1 MATTLRPAYS
11 VARLHT
17 SAATRVPL
25 FTPMNKPIAAFTIK
39 RALSAFLPYTIRSF
53 STPANDDDSRP
64 PIKRA
69 TEEAKSVIT
78 KIIGFTIYWIFDC
91 ARELSSCTWNLCSG
105 RHNGYDSHDRAHSHA
120 SHARLIARS
129 VNNSYDIFNRLRLW
143 AFFGSSLYQPKLKID
158 IARSRAHLCLVILL
172 LSLYIVASTSLRI
185 RPLTSRD
192 KSLPRFSALDESDVL
207 KVNENSVTITEKGQ
221 KPKAFTFDCIFD
233 ASSTQQQV
241 FDQAGCRLVDR
252 MLNGYNATILAYGQT
267 SSGKTYTMGT
277 EKMSDTSQASD
288 DGLIPRAVSYLF
300 EKLQTEDVSRST
312 QPLGSA
318 IPSFTRKASASRLRP
333 VSTIAPTTLV
343 SETRV
348 KKHTIKVSFIEIYNE
363 ELIDLL
369 NDAPPEARPAITA
382 REDAK
387 GQIVL
392 HGVTE
397 LTASNLDQVLKYLE
411 LGTRNRAT
419 ESTDMNEKSSRS
431 HAIFTVIL
439 RQEKWVASSSK
450 SATTNP
456 RASVI
461 EPPRSAS
468 SSSYSSRQPL
478 NVRALIGQMEQKAV
492 PSAQTEGEMI
502 TLQSKFH
509 FVDLAGSERL
519 KRTAAEG
526 DRRKEGININAGLLA
541 LGNVISVL
549 GDPTRKKIG
558 AHIPYRDSKLTRL
571 LQDSLGGNSAT
582 LMIACVSPAEYDV
595 VETANTIKYANRAR
609 NIKNKIEKN
618 AIEEWMQTEDVA
630 VLRSIIAKLKRKEG
644 TTTPPASNS
653 TSSRSSSSPTN
664 IMESS
669 DSVVVSDLERKIDDL
684 KKQLAVSQNEKE
696 ATQKEL
702 QRMRELAATEVVE
715 NDKNRK
721 RRSDQINTIVK
732 KRASIHISESDNF
745 QHLVEPVIEEYE
757 ITVSKLENELSMA
770 RAALTVANDR
780 IEEQDENMKSLHAM
794 ADEQEIAMADLQSK
808 VQRMADKESQ
818 SENYIH
824 ELEDKLSKAA
834 DDASRDQSLL
844 DGFKIQIAKLKEMDA
859 GTEQYIDELEHRL
872 SNSEVAKLN
881 LKKEMEIMETRY
893 KQAIASSHDSEGNA
907 STDLAREIEE
917 RDAAYSIL
925 QKEKED
931 LEQQLHELQLNNS
944 SRPQSTSDGQWTPRA
959 SEDEFNL
966 GTDEALDTSE
976 ADDKPMSDISL
987 DALQRRHM
995 ELKTAHDQVLDDLT
1009 KRTSQ
1014 YNDALTEIQALKDV
1028 VSHKPDDMVLDAES
1042 ERDSGITITDNLDI
1056 AEVERERDELKQQVE
1071 LLQTKIQEL
1080 EADISGMCEKEFDR
1094 VTVHMK
1100 DMEGLQSILTETKLE
1115 LATTNDQLVA
1125 LQSAS
1130 KDHERHQE
1138 EMAKHIEALHSKE
1151 LALTELQS
1159 TIRSKESLIS
1169 ELQTEVT
1176 SHLEELSAATSQ
1188 IHKFDNLR
1196 VQHTEL
1202 QSKHEQALLQK
1213 SALEETHQSLALDA
1227 TRLQNAHD
1235 SAQASVELLKQELD
1249 QMHELQAKKVQ
1260 DLKAAQWTIEELKL
1274 QMSEYEQGTQMT
1286 LAARLEELE
1295 KVKLDLQAV
1304 TLVEE
1309 KQDAVIQG
1317 LESQVNEMSE
1327 RAVEMRKHLHDR
1339 EQTIET
1345 LETSL
1350 ASKINEVNN
1359 MRIEVETVRRDLV
1372 DIHKERRQ
1380 LYLVI
1385 SQMEGSLRKQDD
1397 KTDKTRENLEDLKRQ
1412 YELQADDLEVKR
1424 LSLESLESEKQELAK
1439 SLRAIIDRASAGDE
1453 VSAALERQLEFAN
1466 KNLAEKLFIIEQHE
1480 RTISQ
1485 LKSEQIIVSNLIVDL
1500 EKNSILL
1507 EQCSHKNEEITASLQ
1522 AANEKFQALDVEHKA
1537 LVADMA
1543 EKTAHNERL
1552 EGVNSVLQMTV
1563 DGLELQVSLSSGDEE
1578 SDVQEKVRILNE
1590 SHRQTEKEMQDR
1602 LDRAMKDV
1610 DEHKARLAKQ
1620 EQSTNELTASVQSL
1634 QSQLEVAI
1642 ESKSQLNSKIESL
1655 QAQID
1660 ELLKEQTVAQL
1671 AIKSKRTRHGS
1682 DSEQLVEENSELMGR
1697 ISELELEIKLERE
1710 KSIIESKTLQTE
1722 IEKLS
1727 VANDQLEHE
1736 MEQLVPQ
1743 ATMNFVNKRSSIA
1756 SNVSL
1761 SALMQTMT
1769 TASKSSKIDTNQQGK
1784 LSSVPED
1791 NMSRDFDSDNE
1802 LASKRNSIVSIASSS
1817 RGSVLSTASV
1827 LPPRSAPPS
1836 VGLPPIPGTIP
1847 APPSTP
1853 PNAPLPPRPTSPPV
1867 SVRRNGSDN
1876 SSINGSINS
1885 TILQTASISTA
1896 DQFEKTVRALQRKLN
1911 VSENDVKAHQ
1921 DVINKL
1927 EVQLTRAEASVR
1939 ENRKQLDSMNRE
1951 RSSATSELDN
1961 LRAEVSNLRG
1971 KILKAEEIKAEERAA
1986 LQKQLD
1992 NERRYKEK
2000 AERARVILE
2009 NRMEELMSKKNKF
2022 ICF

>member
-1 MATTLRPAYS
+1 
-11 VARLHT
+11 
-17 SAATRVPL
+17 
-25 FTPMNKPIAAFTIK
+25 
-39 RALSAFLPYTIRSF
+39 
-53 STPANDDDSRP
+53 
-64 PIKRA
+64 
-69 TEEAKSVIT
+69 
-78 KIIGFTIYWIFDC
+78 
-91 ARELSSCTWNLCSG
+91 
-105 RHNGYDSHDRAHSHA
+105 
-120 SHARLIARS
+120 
-129 VNNSYDIFNRLRLW
+129 
-143 AFFGSSLYQPKLKID
+143 
-158 IARSRAHLCLVILL
+158 
-172 LSLYIVASTSLRI
+172 LRI

-207 KVNENSVTITEKGQ
+207 KVNENSVTIIEKSQ

-241 FDQAGCRLVDR
+241 FDQVGCRLVDR

-300 EKLQTEDVSRST
+300 EKLQTEDVSRSS

-318 IPSFTRKASASRLRP
+318 IPSFTRKASASKLRP
-333 VSTIAPTTLV
+333 VSTIAPATPV
-343 SETRV
+343 PETRGR
-348 KKHTIKVSFIEIYNE
+348 KHTIKVSFIEIYNE

-411 LGTRNRAT
+411 QGTRNRAT

-439 RQEKWVASSSK
+439 RQEKWVASSK
-450 SATTNP
+450 SASTNP
-456 RASVI
+456 RSSVI

-492 PSAQTEGEMI
+492 PSAQPEGEMI

-549 GDPTRKKIG
+549 GDPARKKIG
-558 AHIPYRDSKLTRL
+558 THIPYRDSKLTRL

-618 AIEEWMQTEDVA
+618 SIEEWMQTEDVA
-630 VLRSIIAKLKRKEG
+630 VLRSIIAKLKKKEG
-644 TTTPPASNS
+644 STTPSASNS
-653 TSSRSSSSPTN
+653 TSSSSTSSSPTN
-664 IMESS
+664 IKEAS
-669 DSVVVSDLERKIDDL
+669 DSVIVGELEQKVEAL
-684 KKQLAVSQNEKE
+684 KKQLAVSQEEK
-696 ATQKEL
+696 AVTQKEL
-702 QRMRELAATEVVE
+702 QKMRELAATDEVE
-715 NDKNRK
+715 KGKNRE

-732 KRASIHISESDNF
+732 KRASLHINESDDF

-780 IEEQDENMKSLHAM
+780 IEEQHENLKTLHTKV
-794 ADEQEIAMADLQSK
+794 DEQDIAIADLQST
-808 VQRMADKESQ
+808 VQKMADKELQ

-824 ELEDKLSKAA
+824 GLEDKLGKAA

-872 SNSEVAKLN
+872 SNSEVAKIN
-881 LKKEMEIMETRY
+881 LKKGLENMETRY
-893 KQAIASSHDSEGNA
+893 KLAIASSQSSDNSA
-907 STDLAREIEE
+907 STELAREIEE

-925 QKEKED
+925 KKEKED
-931 LEQQLHELQLNNS
+931 LEQQLHELQLNSS

-966 GTDEALDTSE
+966 GTDEALDASE
-976 ADDKPMSDISL
+976 TDDKPMSEISL
-987 DALQRRHM
+987 DALQRMHT

-1009 KRTSQ
+1009 KRTTQ
-1014 YNDALTEIQALKDV
+1014 YNDALTEIQALKNV
-1028 VSHKPDDMVLDAES
+1028 VPHKPDDAVLDAES

-1071 LLQTKIQEL
+1071 LLQIKIQEL
-1080 EADISGMCEKEFDR
+1080 EADVSGMCEKEVDR

-1100 DMEGLQSILTETKLE
+1100 ELEELKSILSATKMDL
-1115 LATTNDQLVA
+1115 TSTNEQLVA
-1125 LQSAS
+1125 LQLAC
-1130 KDHERHQE
+1130 KDHERQQGDL
-1138 EMAKHIEALHSKE
+1138 AQHIEALQSKE
-1151 LALTELQS
+1151 LAINELQS
-1159 TIRSKESLIS
+1159 SIGNKESLIS
-1169 ELQTEVT
+1169 ELQTKVT
-1176 SHLEELSAATSQ
+1176 SHLEELSAATSKL
-1188 IHKFDNLR
+1188 HEFVLLR
-1196 VQHTEL
+1196 SQHTEL
-1202 QSKHEQALLQK
+1202 QSKHEQALLQ
-1213 SALEETHQSLALDA
+1213 SSTLEEEHRSLALD
-1227 TRLQNAHD
+1227 TMRLQNAHD
-1235 SAQASVELLKQELD
+1235 SAQASVELLKKEVD
-1249 QMHELQAKKVQ
+1249 QMHELQANKAQ
-1260 DLKAAQWTIEELKL
+1260 DLEAAQKTIEELKL

-1286 LAARLEELE
+1286 LVARLEELE

-1309 KQDAVIQG
+1309 KQDAMIQG

-1327 RAVEMRKHLHDR
+1327 RAVEMRKHLLER
-1339 EQTIET
+1339 EQAIET
-1345 LETSL
+1345 LETGL
-1350 ASKINEVNN
+1350 ASKTNEVNI

-1385 SQMEGSLRKQDD
+1385 SQMESSLRKQDD
-1397 KTDKTRENLEDLKRQ
+1397 KSDKTRENLEDLKRQ

-1424 LSLESLESEKQELAK
+1424 QSLESLESEKQELAK
-1439 SLRAIIDRASAGDE
+1439 SLRTIIDRASAGDE
-1453 VSAALERQLEFAN
+1453 VSAALERQLEFSN
-1466 KNLAEKLFIIEQHE
+1466 KDLAEKAFIIEQHE
-1480 RTISQ
+1480 RTIDQ
-1485 LKSEQIIVSNLIVDL
+1485 LKAEQITVSNLIADL

-1507 EQCSHKNEEITASLQ
+1507 EQCSHRNEEITTSLQ
-1522 AANEKFQALDVEHKA
+1522 AANEKYQALDAEHKA

-1563 DGLELQVSLSSGDEE
+1563 EGLELQVSLSSADEE
-1578 SDVQEKVRILNE
+1578 SEVQEKVRILNE
-1590 SHRQTEKEMQDR
+1590 SHRQSEKEMQDR

-1610 DEHKARLAKQ
+1610 NELKSHLAKQ
-1620 EQSTNELTASVQSL
+1620 EQSVNELTASVHGL
-1634 QSQLEVAI
+1634 QIQLEDAI
-1642 ESKSQLNSKIESL
+1642 ESKLQLNSKITSL
-1655 QAQID
+1655 QARID
-1660 ELLKEQTVAQL
+1660 ELLQEQAVAQL
-1671 AIKSKRTRHGS
+1671 AIKSRQPQHGS
-1682 DSEQLVEENSELMGR
+1682 DSEQLVEENSELIGR

-1710 KSIIESKTLQTE
+1710 KSLIESKTLQTE

-1769 TASKSSKIDTNQQGK
+1769 NASKASKLDSSQQGK

-1791 NMSRDFDSDNE
+1791 HLSRDFDSDNE
-1802 LASKRNSIVSIASSS
+1802 LSSKRNSIISVASSS

-1836 VGLPPIPGTIP
+1836 IGLPPIPGTIP

-1876 SSINGSINS
+1876 SSVNGSINS

-1927 EVQLTRAEASVR
+1927 EIQLTRAEASVR

-1951 RSSATSELDN
+1951 KSSATSELDN
-1961 LRAEVSNLRG
+1961 LRAEVSNLRT
-1971 KILKAEEIKAEERAA
+1971 KIQKAEEIKAEERAA

-1992 NERRYKEK
+1992 SERRYKEK